1 MTSTTFFLY
10 LLTWTLV
17 ALSPGPAAM
26 CVMSQATRHGV
37 RASFAGISGIQTG
50 NVVFFLCIA
59 FGLASLLATATTAF
73 TVLRWIG
80 AAYLCWLGLR
90 ILVSTFR
97 QPVVAVSDMRA
108 AAPKSRN
115 LFLQGLLIQLTNPK
129 ALLFVSALLP
139 QFIEAQRPFGV
150 QIAILLAVTVVVD
163 VLVMWGYALLA
174 AHSSRALKSSP
185 LVLWIE
191 RAFGAALVFFG
202 LRLVTAEK

>member
-1 MTSTTFFLY
+1 MSLTTFYLY
-10 LLTWTLV
+10 LITWTLV

-26 CVMSQATRHGV
+26 CIMSQSSRHGV
-37 RASFAGISGIQTG
+37 RASFAGISGIQVG
-50 NVVFFLCIA
+50 NVFFFACIA
-59 FGLASLLATATTAF
+59 LGLASLLATATTAF

-80 AAYLCWLGLR
+80 AAYLLYLGLR
-90 ILVSTFR
+90 IVMGTFR
-97 QPVVAVSDMRA
+97 HKQTPHAEKEPAVASHG
-108 AAPKSRN
+108 

-139 QFIEAQRPFGV
+139 QFIEAERPFGM
-150 QIAILLAVTVVVD
+150 QIVILLAVTVVVD

-174 AHSSRALKSSP
+174 SHGSRALKSSP

-191 RAFGAALVFFG
+191 RVFGAALVFFG